1 MTRQTRLLRELEQ
14 LLPHGQWR
22 VVLERPWYSLTF
34 SGVQL
39 TLAYT
44 PAAPCGTD
52 EVAAILG
59 KHEFSLHDRI
69 VADIGVEE
77 AGGDLVVV
85 MLVLE
90 G

>member
-14 LLPHGQWR
+14 LLPHGQR
-22 VVLERPWYSLTF
+22 GGVQARPWHSRTF
-34 SGVQL
+34 PGVQL
-39 TLAYT
+39 THPYT
-44 PAAPCGTD
+44 PAAPSGVD

-59 KHEFSLHDRI
+59 MHEFNLQDRI

-77 AGGDLVVV
+77 AGEDLVVV

>member
-22 VVLERPWYSLTF
+22 VVQERPWYSLTF

-44 PAAPCGTD
+44 PAAPRGVD

-59 KHEFSLHDRI
+59 KHEFSLQDRI
-69 VADIGVEE
+69 VADIGGEE
-77 AGGDLVVV
+77 AGEGLVVV

>member
-1 MTRQTRLLRELEQ
+1 MTRQIRLLRELEQ

-22 VVLERPWYSLTF
+22 VMQERPWYSLTF

-44 PAAPCGTD
+44 PAAPCRTD
-52 EVAAILG
+52 HVASILG
-59 KHEFSLHDRI
+59 KHEFSLQDRI

-77 AGGDLVVV
+77 VGGALVVV